1 MATTQSGNSLEL
13 LFYPRNIAVI
23 GASNTV
29 GKLGYNVFKN
39 LLSHNYA
46 GKLYPINPGSER
58 IQGIQAYKDITDIEE
73 DLDEAVIIV
82 PARNTPQVIKKCCE
96 KGVKFVINEVAGFS
110 EIGKE
115 GREIELEIKEY
126 LKNSGTRMVG
136 PNCSGLINT
145 HHDMVQSLGIVG
157 PLKRGNIGLI
167 AQAGVYAAGF
177 SGGSAGRWASGLLRR
192 SAINWILMRR
202 ISCNT
207 WARITI
213 LQLFPCIWKISRPGG
228 GFRRC
233 PGGNQA

>member
-167 AQAGVYAAGF
+167 AQAGVYAAGLLWGF
-177 SGGSAGRWASGLLRR
+177 SRTMGFGIIATVGNKLDINETDILQYLGTDNNIAIISMYLEDIKAGRRFSTL
-192 SAINWILMRR
+192 
-202 ISCNT
+202 
-207 WARITI
+207 
-213 LQLFPCIWKISRPGG
+213 PG
-228 GFRRC
+228 R
-233 PGGNQA
+233 